1 MIGYLTGAIHSKS
14 ANQII
19 LLVSGVGYLVTVPPN
34 YLNLLKSSQQA
45 ELFIYTHVREDVLDL
60 YGFLTHDELELFKLT
75 LTVSGIGPKT
85 ALLVIDKGVG
95 KVEQVIKGADTDF
108 FTTVPRLGHKNAQ
121 KIIIELKNKL
131 GGLKELDLTSEN
143 EESTQAIEALRN
155 LGYTRQEALQV
166 IQAVPASEETLEQK
180 ISYAL
185 RQLGK
190 AKLNQPKR

>member
-1 MIGYLTGAIHSKS
+1 MIGFLSGTIHSKS

-19 LLVSGVGYLVTVPPN
+19 LLTCGVGYLVTVLPN
-34 YLNLLKSSQQA
+34 YLSLLKASAQVQ
-45 ELFIYTHVREDVLDL
+45 LFIYTHVREDILDL
-60 YGFLTHDELELFKLT
+60 YGFLTPGELELFKLT

-95 KVEQVIKGADTDF
+95 KVQQAIKDADTNF

-131 GGLKELDLTSEN
+131 GGLKELDLTSDSV
-143 EESTQAIEALRN
+143 ESIEAIEALRN
-155 LGYTRQEALQV
+155 LGYTRQEAMKA
-166 IQAVPASEETLEQK
+166 IQAVPLSEKTLEQK

-185 RQLGK
+185 RNLGK
-190 AKLNQPKR
+190 TKKYEQH

>member
-1 MIGYLTGAIHSKS
+1 MIGFLSGTIHSKS
-14 ANQII
+14 IGQII
-19 LLVSGVGYLVTVPPN
+19 LLTNGVGYLVTVPAN
-34 YLNLLKSSQQA
+34 YLSLLKTSQQT
-45 ELFIYTHVREDVLDL
+45 ELFIYTHVREDTLDL
-60 YGFLTHDELELFKLT
+60 YGFLTPDELELFKLT
-75 LTVSGIGPKT
+75 LTVSGVGPKT

-95 KVEQVIKGADTDF
+95 KVEEAIKNADTDF

-131 GGLKELDLTSEN
+131 GGLKELDLSSEN

-155 LGYTRQEALQV
+155 LGYTRQEASQA
-166 IQAVPASEETLEQK
+166 IQSVPASEKTLEQK

-190 AKLNQPKR
+190 AKKI

>member
-1 MIGYLTGAIHSKS
+1 MIGFLSGTIYSKS
-14 ANQII
+14 NEQII
-19 LLVSGVGYLVTVPPN
+19 LFVSGVGYLATVPSN
-34 YLNLLKSSQQA
+34 YLSQLKVSQQA
-45 ELFIYTHVREDVLDL
+45 ELFIYTHVREDTLDL
-60 YGFLTHDELELFKLT
+60 YGFFTQDELELFKLV

-95 KVEQVIKGADTDF
+95 KVEKAIKDADTNF

-143 EESTQAIEALRN
+143 EESSQAIEALRN
-155 LGYTRQEALQV
+155 LGYTRQEAMQA
-166 IQAVPASEETLEQK
+166 IQALPSSEKTLEQK

-190 AKLNQPKR
+190 AKIK

>member
-1 MIGYLTGAIHSKS
+1 MIGYLTGTIHLKS
-14 ANQII
+14 TGQII
-19 LLVSGVGYLVTVPPN
+19 ILVSGVGYLVTVPPN
-34 YLNLLKSSQQA
+34 YLSLFKASQQA
-45 ELFIYTHVREDVLDL
+45 ELFIYTHVREDTFDL
-60 YGFLTHDELELFKLT
+60 YGFLTPDELELFKLT

-95 KVEQVIKGADTDF
+95 KVEQAIKNADTDF
-108 FTTVPRLGHKNAQ
+108 FTTVPRLGRKNAQ

-143 EESTQAIEALRN
+143 EESTEAINALRN
-155 LGYTRQEALQV
+155 LGYSRQEAMES
-166 IQAVPASEETLEQK
+166 IKAVPDSEKTLEQK

-190 AKLNQPKR
+190 AK

>member
-1 MIGYLTGAIHSKS
+1 MIGFLSGTIHSKS
-14 ANQII
+14 AGQII

-34 YLNLLKSSQQA
+34 YLNLLKVSLQT
-45 ELFIYTHVREDVLDL
+45 ELFIYTYVREDTFDL
-60 YGFLTHDELELFKLT
+60 YGFLTSDELELFKLT

-85 ALLVIDKGVG
+85 ALLVLDKGVG
-95 KVEQVIKGADTDF
+95 KVEKAIKNADTDF

-155 LGYTRQEALQV
+155 LGYTRQEALQA
-166 IQAVPASEETLEQK
+166 IQAVPESEKTLEQK

-190 AKLNQPKR
+190 AKKI

>member
-1 MIGYLTGAIHSKS
+1 MIGFLSGTIHSKS
-14 ANQII
+14 ENQII
-19 LLVSGVGYLVTVPPN
+19 LLTSGVGYLVTIPPN
-34 YLNLLKSSQQA
+34 YLNLLKLSQQA
-45 ELFIYTHVREDVLDL
+45 ELFIYTYVREDTFDL
-60 YGFLTHDELELFKLT
+60 YGFFTPDELELFKLV

-95 KVEQVIKGADTDF
+95 KVEEAIKNAETDF

-131 GGLKELDLTSEN
+131 GGLKELDLTQEN

-155 LGYTRQEALQV
+155 LGYTRQEALQAIGV
-166 IQAVPASEETLEQK
+166 VPASEKTLEQK

-190 AKLNQPKR
+190 AKLNKQK

>member
-1 MIGYLTGAIHSKS
+1 MIGFLSGAIHSKL
-14 ANQII
+14 AGQII
-19 LLVSGVGYLVTVPPN
+19 LLTNGVGYLVTIPPS
-34 YLNLLKSSQQA
+34 YLSLLKTSAQT
-45 ELFIYTHVREDVLDL
+45 ELFIYTHVREDALDL
-60 YGFLTHDELELFKLT
+60 YGFLTPDELELFKLT

-95 KVEQVIKGADTDF
+95 KVEQAIKDASTDF

-131 GGLKELDLTSEN
+131 GGLKELDLASEN

-155 LGYTRQEALQV
+155 LGYTRQEAMQAM
-166 IQAVPASEETLEQK
+166 QAVPTSEETLEQK

-185 RQLGK
+185 RNLGK
-190 AKLNQPKR
+190 AKKYERH

>member
-1 MIGYLTGAIHSKS
+1 MIGYLTGTIHSKP
-14 ANQII
+14 NEQII
-19 LLVSGVGYLVTVPPN
+19 LLTGGVGYLVTVPPN
-34 YLNLLKSSQQA
+34 YLSQLKVSKQT
-45 ELFIYTHVREDVLDL
+45 ELFIYTHIREDTLDL
-60 YGFLTHDELELFKLT
+60 YGFFTVDELELFKLV

-95 KVEQVIKGADTDF
+95 KVEQAIKDASTDF

-131 GGLKELDLTSEN
+131 GGLKELDLTSGS
-143 EESTQAIEALRN
+143 EESAQAIEALRN
-155 LGYTRQEALQV
+155 LGYSKQEAM
-166 IQAVPASEETLEQK
+166 QAIGAIPASEKTLEQK

-190 AKLNQPKR
+190 AKT

>member
-1 MIGYLTGAIHSKS
+1 MIGFLSGTIHSKS
-14 ANQII
+14 ENQII
-19 LLVSGVGYLVTVPPN
+19 LLTSGVGYLVTIPPN
-34 YLNLLKSSQQA
+34 YLNLLKLSQQA
-45 ELFIYTHVREDVLDL
+45 ELFIYTYVREDTFDL
-60 YGFLTHDELELFKLT
+60 YGFFTHDELELFKLV

-95 KVEQVIKGADTDF
+95 KVEEAIKNAETDF

-131 GGLKELDLTSEN
+131 GGLKELDLTQEN

-155 LGYTRQEALQV
+155 LGYTRQEALQAIGV
-166 IQAVPASEETLEQK
+166 VPASEKTLEQK

-190 AKLNQPKR
+190 AKLNKQK

>member
-1 MIGYLTGAIHSKS
+1 MIGFLSGTIHSKS
-14 ANQII
+14 SGQII

-34 YLNLLKSSQQA
+34 YLNLLKASQQA
-45 ELFIYTHVREDVLDL
+45 ELFIYTHVREEALDL
-60 YGFLTHDELELFKLT
+60 YGFLTPDELELFKLT

-85 ALLVIDKGVG
+85 AILVVDKGVG
-95 KVEQVIKGADTDF
+95 KVEQAIKNADTDF

-131 GGLKELDLTSEN
+131 GGLTELDLTSEN
-143 EESTQAIEALRN
+143 EESTEAIEALRN
-155 LGYTRQEALQV
+155 LGYTRGEALQA
-166 IQAVPASEETLEQK
+166 IQVVPASEKTLEQK

-190 AKLNQPKR
+190 KL

>member
-1 MIGYLTGAIHSKS
+1 MIGFLSGAIHSKS
-14 ANQII
+14 TGQVI
-19 LLVSGVGYLVTVPPN
+19 LLTNGVGYLVTIPPN
-34 YLNLLKSSQQA
+34 YLSLLKQSQQA
-45 ELFIYTHVREDVLDL
+45 KLFIYTHVRENTLDL
-60 YGFLTHDELELFKLT
+60 YGFLSPDELELFKLI

-85 ALLVIDKGVG
+85 ALLVIDKGVR
-95 KVEQVIKGADTDF
+95 KVEQAIKDADTDF

-131 GGLKELDLTSEN
+131 GGLKELDLTSES

-155 LGYTRQEALQV
+155 LGYTRQEAIQA
-166 IQAVPASEETLEQK
+166 IQAVPVSEKTLEQK

-190 AKLNQPKR
+190 ATKI

>member
-1 MIGYLTGAIHSKS
+1 MIGFLSGTIHSKS
-14 ANQII
+14 SEQII
-19 LLVSGVGYLVTVPPN
+19 LLTGGVGYLVTTPQN
-34 YLNLLKSSQQA
+34 YLNQLKSSQQV
-45 ELFIYTHVREDVLDL
+45 ELFIYTHVREDTLDL
-60 YGFLTHDELELFKLT
+60 YGFLTHDELELFKLV
-75 LTVSGIGPKT
+75 LTVSGVGPKT
-85 ALLVIDKGVG
+85 ALLVIDKGVN
-95 KVEQVIKGADTDF
+95 KVEEAIKNADTDF

-155 LGYTRQEALQV
+155 LGYTRQEALQA
-166 IQAVPASEETLEQK
+166 IQAVPASEKTLEQK

-190 AKLNQPKR
+190 AKLK